1 MQPNY
6 IYSHEYR
13 FFKYETLKELY
24 THGSTKDHKYRKLST
39 DIIRR
44 YVKVVNILKSVR
56 RIEDL
61 CLIKSLH
68 YEKKHGDL
76 NGVDV
81 VWITPQYR
89 LFFYSSPDGS
99 GMQAF
104 CLNECCHCS

>member
-39 DIIRR
+39 DINQEICESCQ
-44 YVKVVNILKSVR
+44 YKVVNILKSVR

-76 NGVDV
+76 NGVFA
-81 VWITPQYR
+81 ISYASIMGIQ
-89 LFFYSSPDGS
+89 SNKKGK
-99 GMQAF
+99 
-104 CLNECCHCS
+104 